1 MKTYSNILFLL
12 AWFLL
17 IGIFSISCEKEPKK
31 GTPRI
36 DYVRSTDPEKA
47 DSTFTSAFLGQLI
60 AIVGENL
67 GGARQIFFN
76 DQEAILTPTYVTDR
90 TILVTVPSAAP
101 LDITNKM
108 TIIFEDGYELIYDFP
123 IEIPAPILTSMK
135 CEYVPDGGTA
145 VLYGDYYFLPTTVT
159 FPGDLEAEITALFQD
174 KIEVTVPAGTTS
186 GRIKVE
192 TLFGEAESEFLF
204 RDNRNT
210 IVNFDD
216 LLHED
221 WTAPVAYADSS
232 PEIAPV
238 SGNYAIIQSEA
249 AAAWNWQNSL
259 AIFAWGENL
268 RGNVP
273 LATGFVPNLD
283 FRFEVNIT
291 EEVPWYDIRMEIYF
305 SPYGQGHGRDAVD
318 PSFARW
324 KPWLDGPYSTDGWLT
339 ISIPLSEFWFDRDD
353 GTSATV
359 GSQPLQSLDG
369 LTNLNMMVFGPQE
382 SDASNTHPVQIC
394 VDNIR
399 IVPHTVDE

>member
-1 MKTYSNILFLL
+1 MEL
-12 AWFLL
+12 A
-17 IGIFSISCEKEPKK
+17 K
-31 GTPRI
+31 
-36 DYVRSTDPEKA
+36 
-47 DSTFTSAFLGQLI
+47 Q
-60 AIVGENL
+60 
-67 GGARQIFFN
+67 
-76 DQEAILTPTYVTDR
+76 
-90 TILVTVPSAAP
+90 
-101 LDITNKM
+101 
-108 TIIFEDGYELIYDFP
+108 
-123 IEIPAPILTSMK
+123 
-135 CEYVPDGGTA
+135 
-145 VLYGDYYFLPTTVT
+145 
-159 FPGDLEAEITALFQD
+159 
-174 KIEVTVPAGTTS
+174 
-186 GRIKVE
+186 
-192 TLFGEAESEFLF
+192 
-204 RDNRNT
+204 
-210 IVNFDD
+210 
-216 LLHED
+216 
-221 WTAPVAYADSS
+221 
-232 PEIAPV
+232 
-238 SGNYAIIQSEA
+238 SGNIC
-249 AAAWNWQNSL
+249 
-259 AIFAWGENL
+259 WGENV